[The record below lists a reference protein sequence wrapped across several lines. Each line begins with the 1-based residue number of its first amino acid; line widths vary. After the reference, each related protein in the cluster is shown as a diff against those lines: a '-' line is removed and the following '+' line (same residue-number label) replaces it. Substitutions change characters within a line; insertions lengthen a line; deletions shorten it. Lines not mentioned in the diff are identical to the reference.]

1 MLVAAGTAGTG
12 PAGAIG
18 EVTCE
23 RTSLLS
29 CPLAWEEAEVEDAG
43 TALAGR

>member
-23 RTSLLS
+23 RTFLS
-29 CPLAWEEAEVEDAG
+29 CRLAWEEAEVEGAG
-43 TALAGR
+43 AALAGR

>member
-23 RTSLLS
+23 RTSLS

-43 TALAGR
+43 AALAGR